1 MAYGLKYITNF
12 DGGPQGL
19 HPYTLEFHFKDWTGT
34 FNNFLVS
41 GVPVIHSWDKDE
53 PKPGIKGSSLTIE
66 GINTGSLPLSAFF
79 SVEDDNCMVIYK
91 WRTQVLFE
99 GFLVQDDCTEIMV
112 DYAHVI
118 NFTATDNLGL
128 LKGVPFNQAA
138 AIVGSTP
145 DRIVTGVLAYSDI
158 LPVSGVNF
166 IVINN
171 PIVTGAII
179 GDSMRI
185 QGTPG
190 SDGIYIISNI
200 NYTGTVTFI
209 DIQGVFPFAIPP
221 NTIYTFT
228 FITPYDLSSR
238 LPLSVFLKIGL
249 LNTGLQLH
257 TDVYANIIE
266 SSVSTPRF
274 LDETFITGTDF
285 SNNNNDFKNCYDVL
299 NIIFERFNATLFQ
312 AEGVWN
318 IIRRDE
324 HRYYDNEITG
334 FRYNEKMVYSSEI
347 TFDDIFTSE
356 PAIDPSVAVPIT
368 YPVNGITKS
377 ILRPYKF
384 DKETFNY
391 KQPADL
397 LRNYN
402 LQYLGAYIQSFTVG
416 DIVYSDYDF
425 LYWFD
430 GPFPG
435 QPFRRIRIG
444 IDTTTGFEVSRVAVL
459 VGLTGDSARSAAST
473 SIDADKGDVCTFGY
487 SFRTDGSQA
496 GPIFFIIAFGIT
508 DGTDIYYL
516 QNDDTWSSTVGPGK
530 RFNVPS
536 GSNTID
542 WQNMS
547 ITTSPFPVSGK
558 LTVYIDD
565 HQNYPTPSSETYI
578 KDLTF
583 TYIPSING
591 VVKIIG
597 HTHTDTQSPTIKNNE
612 EVEIQIDDCPRNSIN
627 GALFLSSTTGVL
639 RNRTSLWTYPFSI
652 AGPARLGFWTTFE
665 QLFWRRI
672 PRTKMEGTM
681 YGLVQPLPKRYL
693 VEQIWENVDV
703 PPLVHGV
710 QLPAEIIALLNV
722 GDSFTIEGTADND
735 GTYTVLSFGATGN
748 PLFVETGSPVTMEG
762 PVTAYII
769 LQNIP
774 RHISMLTLIKYAG
787 LPGLNFIFGVMNI
800 DYKNNNSSGTFW
812 EQWALGETDLDLSKY
827 YEYEYLYDIK

>member
-19 HPYTLEFHFKDWTGT
+19 QPYTLEFHFKDWTGT

-91 WRTQVLFE
+91 WETQVLFT

-112 DYAHVI
+112 DYAHII

-128 LKGVPFNQAA
+128 LKGVPFNEANR
-138 AIVGSTP
+138 IVGDGNRTT
-145 DRIVTGVLAYSDI
+145 TGVQAYSVPPTFPAAGY
-158 LPVSGVNF
+158 LY
-166 IVINN
+166 INSTT
-171 PIVTGAII
+171 TGALVGDTLII
-179 GDSMRI
+179 ED
-185 QGTPG
+185 TPG
-190 SDGIYIISNI
+190 ADGVYTIVNVVPLGAPGTAIYL
-200 NYTGTVTFI
+200 
-209 DIQGVFPFAIPP
+209 DRPFPFAIP
-221 NTIYTFT
+221 NATTYTFT
-228 FITPYDLSSR
+228 FITPADLSTK
-238 LPLSVFLKIGL
+238 LPLAYIIRICLYSTNLSL
-249 LNTGLQLH
+249 Y

-266 SSVSTPRF
+266 SSVSTARF

-285 SNNNNDFKNCYDVL
+285 GNNNSDFKNCYDVL

-334 FRYNEKMVYSSEI
+334 YRYDENMVYSSEI
-347 TFDDIFTSE
+347 TFDDIFTAE
-356 PAIDPSVAVPIT
+356 PAIDPSVATPIT

-377 ILRPYKF
+377 ILRPYKY

-402 LQYLGAYIQSFTVG
+402 LQFLGAYIQSFTVG
-416 DIVYSDYDF
+416 GIVYTDYDF
-425 LYWFD
+425 LYWYD
-430 GPFPG
+430 GPSVPH
-435 QPFRRIRIG
+435 PDRRIRVG
-444 IDTTTGFEVSRVAVL
+444 IDSTTGFEVSRLAVL
-459 VGLTGDSARSAAST
+459 VGLTGDSSRSAAST
-473 SIDADKGDVCTFGY
+473 SIDADGGDVCTFGY

-508 DGTDIYYL
+508 DGVDTYYL

-530 RFNVPS
+530 RFNVPA

-558 LTVYIDD
+558 LTVYIND
-565 HQNYPTPSSETYI
+565 HQNSPTPSSETYI

-583 TYIPSING
+583 TYTPSING

-597 HTHTDTQSPTIKNNE
+597 HIHTDTQSPTIKNNE
-612 EVEIQIDDCPRNSIN
+612 EVEIQVDDCPRNSIN

-652 AGPARLGFWTTFE
+652 VDPARLGFWTTFE

-681 YGLVQPLPKRYL
+681 YGLIQPLPKRYL

-710 QLPAEIIALLNV
+710 LLPAEIIALLTV
-722 GDSFTIEGTADND
+722 GDSFIIEGTADND
-735 GTYTVLSFGATGN
+735 GTYTVVSIGIGN
-748 PLFVETGSPVTMEG
+748 PLFVETGIPVTLEG
-762 PVTAYII
+762 PVLAYII
-769 LQNIP
+769 LSNIP

-787 LPGLNFIFGVMNI
+787 LPGLNFTFGVMNI
-800 DYKNNNSSGTFW
+800 DYKNNNFGGTFW
-812 EQWALGETDLDLSKY
+812 EQWKDGETDIDLSQY
-827 YEYEYLYDIK
+827 YEYKYLYDIK